1 MISKS
6 SFSSYQPNA
15 YPAQHEQN
23 NIIGPM
29 TELLQQPCEP
39 CEPNDNPLSENP
51 IDTLALVLN
60 DNPEGEF
67 SEQAFYSRLF
77 LIIFNE
83 MIVDQNAV
91 KEPVILP
98 DIFEPT
104 SESNQPLFSTVA
116 ENVQIC
122 PTFEEPTDFSTQAT
136 QSKTTNPDSLNENV
150 SKKKKRKIVEIS
162 DTPVK
167 KSRPR
172 HRIRKKKPEGLL
184 VQKLV
189 LDQSEIDD
197 IAEVKEITKIEVKKN
212 KISLSEKY
220 LVDTAKEKVTGQSKL
235 SNSQIS
241 DKNLGR
247 YFCKECN
254 KSYNRKNDLDRHIM
268 THTGEKPFKCEKCS
282 AGFSLKSSLTKHSRT
297 HSNDKIET

>member
-1 MISKS
+1 
-6 SFSSYQPNA
+6 
-15 YPAQHEQN
+15 
-23 NIIGPM
+23 M